1 MLINTWCELL
11 LFACCFR
18 SVATPGE
25 IRISHGKSIT
35 LEQARSLGLSSCI
48 ERMIHFTDHLR
59 RLRVDQFEYAAMK
72 VIILLSSGKF
82 IASSLSSKYFP
93 LSHRLLLLLLLLV
106 TDTSGLKESES
117 VRSSQESVLKA
128 LQQYTLS
135 HYPDVPSKFGELL
148 LRIPELERTCQV
160 KRVFFCFVFRLLSF
174 LILDR

>member
-1 MLINTWCELL
+1 M
-11 LFACCFR
+11 
-18 SVATPGE
+18 ATPGE

-35 LEQARSLGLSSCI
+35 LEQARSLGLTSCI

-72 VIILLSSGKF
+72 VIILLSSGKSILLAVSVF
-82 IASSLSSKYFP
+82 IDPTMPFVLWGFRVA
-93 LSHRLLLLLLLLV
+93 
-106 TDTSGLKESES
+106 DTSGLKESES

-160 KRVFFCFVFRLLSF
+160 TR
-174 LILDR
+174 

>member
-1 MLINTWCELL
+1 MKLLLYLRSEQIDDQISLLINTWCELL

-93 LSHRLLLLLLLLV
+93 LKVIACCCCWLQTRVDSRNRRAFAVRRNRCSKPCSNTLCHIIQTCPPNLV
-106 TDTSGLKESES
+106 NFYSGYPSWN
-117 VRSSQESVLKA
+117 A
-128 LQQYTLS
+128 LA
-135 HYPDVPSKFGELL
+135 
-148 LRIPELERTCQV
+148 R
-160 KRVFFCFVFRLLSF
+160 
-174 LILDR
+174 